1 MRWQFGVEPATQP
14 QAHCP
19 VVEARLCGYR
29 DTKAGWDFI
38 PAYVS
43 ELAYGFPPSIHGRQH
58 ADPACVPRRDRQC
71 PRPSDRYGAL
81 PSRDLLDRSVG
92 GHIVE
97 TTFKQ
102 FRLRR
107 VGICQHLKALAPDR

>member
-43 ELAYGFPPSIHGRQH
+43 ELAYGSPPLNPW
-58 ADPACVPRRDRQC
+58 PAACE
-71 PRPSDRYGAL
+71 SSL
-81 PSRDLLDRSVG
+81 RSAARSAMPASV
-92 GHIVE
+92 
-97 TTFKQ
+97 
-102 FRLRR
+102 
-107 VGICQHLKALAPDR
+107 